1 LYHSP
6 GFTVKNVLII
16 VTLSALFSACTT
28 FPQPNA
34 SNPASKPL
42 AATGS
47 LGTVTR
53 LAEVSAPDDDLTQIL
68 PDPNANVPSASLSPE
83 ILQKLLISELAQQR
97 GDWQASYVTLLSVA
111 QQTRDPRLAKRAMEV
126 ALDAKQA
133 NEALAAIRLW
143 RQLAPKA
150 DEPNQ
155 YYLRFIV
162 FSDDLTEAQTLL
174 TTQLRNAAP
183 HERGY
188 TILQIQQI
196 LRYAK
201 DKNAAFSVLEQL
213 VAPYPEWIESRLALS
228 EAAYLKGDIQRSLRE
243 ARAAR
248 AIRPSSE
255 EAVLTHAL
263 VISDPQEVAQE
274 LADHL
279 AVYPKAHQVR
289 LALARKLID
298 LRQYSKARREFEKVL
313 EADPKNSATL
323 FVLGVVTL
331 YDNDAFA
338 AETYFKTYLAALEA
352 EPDSER
358 DPSQAYSYLAQ
369 IAEDRDDSEA
379 ALKWLTRMA
388 ESERRPENQF
398 GIQLR
403 RASLMAKGGSITQA
417 RVLLKSLQ
425 PTKEEDK
432 VRVILAESQLLRQAN
447 QNQPAFAVLDAALKL
462 YPKNPELLYDHA
474 LAAEKVGRWSVMEAS
489 LRRLISLMPNHHNAY
504 NALGYSLAERN
515 IRLPEAL
522 SLIETALKLS
532 VNDPF
537 ILDSLGWVQFKMGNL
552 NEAEQSLRRAYDL
565 RPDAEIGVH
574 LGEVLWH
581 QGRKDEAQKIWRE
594 ARNKAPKNSALKS
607 TLVRLNVRLQ

>member
-1 LYHSP
+1 M
-6 GFTVKNVLII
+6 KNVFII

-34 SNPASKPL
+34 SKPL
-42 AATGS
+42 AATGNF
-47 LGTVTR
+47 GTAAQS
-53 LAEVSAPDDDLTQIL
+53 AEVSTPDEDLAQIL
-68 PDPNANVPSASLSPE
+68 PDPNANVPSVNLSPE

-97 GDWQASYVTLLSVA
+97 GDWQSSFVTLLNVA

-126 ALDAKQA
+126 ALDARQA
-133 NEALAAIRLW
+133 NEALVAIRLW
-143 RQLAPKA
+143 RELAPKA

-162 FSDDLTEAQTLL
+162 FSDDLSEAQALL

-183 HERGY
+183 YERGY
-188 TILQIQQI
+188 TILQLQQI

-213 VAPYPEWIESRLALS
+213 VAPYPEWIESRLALA
-228 EAAYLKGDIQRSLRE
+228 EAAYLKGDIPRSLRE

-279 AVYPKAHQVR
+279 AVYPKSFQVR

-298 LRQYSKARREFEKVL
+298 LRQYGKARREFEKVL
-313 EADPKNSATL
+313 ETDPKNSATL

-331 YDNDAFA
+331 YDNDGFA
-338 AETYFKTYLAALEA
+338 AENYFKAYLAALEA
-352 EPDSER
+352 EPNSER
-358 DPSQAYSYLAQ
+358 DPKQAYPYLAQ
-369 IAEDRDDSEA
+369 IAEDRDDTEA
-379 ALKWLTRMA
+379 ALNWLTRMA
-388 ESERRPENQF
+388 ESERSTENQF

-403 RASLMAKGGSITQA
+403 RASLMAKGGSVTQA
-417 RVLLKSLQ
+417 RVLLKSLH
-425 PTKEEDK
+425 PDKEEDK
-432 VRVILAESQLLRQAN
+432 VRVILAEAQILRQTN
-447 QNQPAFAVLDAALKL
+447 QNQPAFAVLDAAVKL
-462 YPKNPELLYDHA
+462 YPKSPELLYDHG

-489 LRRLISLMPNHHNAY
+489 LRRLINLMPTHHNAY

-522 SLIETALKLS
+522 NLIETALKLAG
-532 VNDPF
+532 NDPF
-537 ILDSLGWVQFKMGNL
+537 ILDSLGWVQFRMGNL
-552 NEAEQSLRRAYDL
+552 TEAEQILRRAYDM
-565 RPDAEIGVH
+565 RSDPEIGVH

-581 QGRKDEAQKIWRE
+581 KGRKDEAQKIWRE
-594 ARNKAPKNSALKS
+594 ARSKAPTNGALKS
-607 TLVRLNVRLQ
+607 TLARLNVRLE